1 MHITQRRLKSF
12 AIAHDSL
19 PAFHAGYLAVTV
31 LIAALLNVGAFA
43 LLIAAHAAL
52 DFVKYREVHG
62 RPWHQT
68 LLSTLRESLLDLF
81 LLFGALVLA
90 VYLHHGS
97 SLIALSGLARAEASF
112 FRGIILLAPRV
123 EILWN
128 GVWIFSNFKQHLF
141 VSPEAS
147 GPWKRSERLSVVGV
161 AISLLLIVLSFQ
173 FFDTEGVIKILD
185 NQLVP
190 WRI

>member
-1 MHITQRRLKSF
+1 MHIHQRRLKSF

-43 LLIAAHAAL
+43 LLIVAHAAL

-62 RPWHQT
+62 RSWRRT

-81 LLFGALVLA
+81 LLCGALALA

-97 SLIALSGLARAEASF
+97 SIVALSGLARAEASF
-112 FRGIILLAPRV
+112 LRGIILLAPRV
-123 EILWN
+123 EVLWH
-128 GVWIFSNFKQHLF
+128 GMWIFSNFKQHLF

-147 GPWKRSERLSVVGV
+147 GAWKKSELFCGAGAAV
-161 AISLLLIVLSFQ
+161 SLLLLAISFQ
-173 FFDTEGVIKILD
+173 VFDVDGVVRILE

-190 WRI
+190 WRL